1 MKNIDQIEESNQR
14 RLDSRK
20 KLRIKLHRFRD
31 HSVTSYE
38 IGNSFGVLCGG
49 NIAQFIPQNKLRI
62 FDYPKVF
69 FGTNEGLCFLAND
82 HRAEIARN
90 EIDIIMEQ
98 K

>member
-1 MKNIDQIEESNQR
+1 MKTIDEIEESNQKK
-14 RLDSRK
+14 LNSRK
-20 KLRIKLHRFRD
+20 KLRVKLHRFRA

-38 IGNSFGVLCGG
+38 ISNSFGVLCGG
-49 NIAQFIPQNKLRI
+49 NIAQFIPQNKLRK

-69 FGTNEGLCFLAND
+69 FGPNEGLCFLAND
-82 HRAEIARN
+82 PRAEIARN